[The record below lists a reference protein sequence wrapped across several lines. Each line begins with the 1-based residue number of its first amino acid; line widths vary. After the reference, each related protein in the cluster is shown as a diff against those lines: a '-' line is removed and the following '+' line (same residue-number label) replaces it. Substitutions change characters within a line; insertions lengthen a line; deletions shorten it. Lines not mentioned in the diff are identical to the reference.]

1 MISKEGER
9 FIADMRH
16 YLTSKGKTDAEIEG
30 LLETAKGHLIEGEK
44 EGKSVEDIFGKSP
57 EAYAKAL
64 DSVMTVSTK
73 EDTKHLINF
82 IIVIFSAVFIN
93 NLLNAPLNVSLLEL
107 IGFPS
112 MFILWI
118 LAIFLGLRV
127 KLSKSDIMNWISI
140 FLLAMVPSS
149 VTVGVM
155 YFRNFYDPTIFTLDG
170 APRYILAA
178 IVAIPMLMSVFSLIK
193 YYRNL
198 NLTIKKRS

>member
-9 FIADMRH
+9 FIEKMRS
-16 YLTSKGKTDAEIEG
+16 YLISKGKTDAEIEG
-30 LLETAKGHLIEGEK
+30 LLETAKVHLIEGEK
-44 EGKSVEDIFGKSP
+44 DGKSVEDILGKSP
-57 EAYAKAL
+57 ETYAKAL

-82 IIVIFSAVFIN
+82 IIVIFSLVFIN
-93 NLLNAPLNVSLLEL
+93 NLLNDPLNVSLLEL

-118 LAIFLGLRV
+118 VVTILGLRV
-127 KLSKSDIMNWISI
+127 DLSELNIKNWVSL

-149 VTVGVM
+149 VTVGVL
-155 YFRNFYDPTIFTLDG
+155 YFRSFYDPTIFTLDG

-178 IVAIPMLMSVFSLIK
+178 IVAIPMLISVFSLIK
-193 YYRNL
+193 YYRSL